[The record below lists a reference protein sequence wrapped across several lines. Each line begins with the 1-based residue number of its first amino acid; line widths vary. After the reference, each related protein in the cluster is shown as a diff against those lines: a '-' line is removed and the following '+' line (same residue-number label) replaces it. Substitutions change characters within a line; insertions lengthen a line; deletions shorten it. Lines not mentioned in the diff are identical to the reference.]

1 MELNELDFMDIIQKK
16 KKKKKK
22 LFPFLCKKCIAQKV
36 EKRSWASEISLIAPS
51 PTLLSAAQPFPHYFL
66 SLPCCHVSTAP
77 LAASANCRELASFQC
92 SLDCFRTLDP
102 DANAGTP
109 NISQSSD
116 CTEVSSTRNS
126 RSVSEWS

>member
-1 MELNELDFMDIIQKK
+1 M
-16 KKKKKK
+16 
-22 LFPFLCKKCIAQKV
+22 
-36 EKRSWASEISLIAPS
+36 
-51 PTLLSAAQPFPHYFL
+51 
-66 SLPCCHVSTAP
+66 STAP

-116 CTEVSSTRNS
+116 CTEVSSTRNN
-126 RSVSEWS
+126 RSVSEWSRVVMGLIEDELAELRKTLENAVQDAKLQTCVHSSVRVEIT